1 MNKSKSVVSAE
12 QKNRDLDLSVVVPV
26 MNEIDNIEPLISEIA
41 AVLRGQEKFEIIYVD
56 DGSTDGT
63 RMRLI
68 ELTKL
73 YPELRIYGH
82 KVCCGQSIAIVTG
95 VRNARAP
102 LIATLDGDGQNDP
115 VDIPALLR
123 RARAS
128 GNPEQTMVVGR
139 RLKRRD
145 PFIRRMSSKVANL
158 IRASML
164 KDQTPDTGCGLKIF
178 PRDAFT
184 RMPEFNHMHR
194 FLPALMIRNGGLV
207 VSVEVSHRARER
219 GTSKYGVWNRLWVG
233 IVDLRGVMWL
243 IRRPVRP
250 CVEQLKRPD
259 A

>member
-1 MNKSKSVVSAE
+1 MSTSKKGASTKQEGQGLA
-12 QKNRDLDLSVVVPV
+12 LSVVVPV
-26 MNEIDNIEPLISEIA
+26 MNEIDNIELLISEIT
-41 AVLRGQEKFEIIYVD
+41 AVLRGQEQFEIIYVD

-63 RMRLI
+63 RIRLI
-68 ELTKL
+68 ELIKF
-73 YPELRIYGH
+73 YPELRVYCH

-95 VRNARAP
+95 VRNAKAP

-115 VDIPALLR
+115 LDIPTLLK

-128 GNPEQTMVVGR
+128 ENPEQTMVVGR
-139 RLKRRD
+139 RSKRRD
-145 PFIRRMSSKVANL
+145 PFIRRLSSKVANL
-158 IRASML
+158 IRSSML

-178 PRDAFT
+178 PRDAFM

-194 FLPALMIRNGGLV
+194 FLPALMIRSGGGV
-207 VSVEVSHRARER
+207 ISVEVNHRARER

-233 IVDLRGVMWL
+233 IIDIFGVMWL
-243 IRRPVRP
+243 IRRPVTP